1 MSLNNRCL
9 KILIQIASV
18 YTPIRIATIKETY
31 KISDRTI
38 RYDLK
43 EINYWLKQQQL
54 GVIEVIYGKGF
65 ALKCEE
71 DQRQVILDRFDG
83 NTPKDYYYSSEE
95 RQKILLLELLNSEEP
110 LKTAYFQERLNISR
124 GTVIKEIQII
134 ESWLK
139 KYQLDLVKK
148 PNYGIKIEGS
158 ETAKRNAL
166 LGLAKDF
173 LTTEQILGIISN
185 HGFDQKIHKKQSRYG
200 LYDNNLFFSIDL
212 SILEKSI
219 NALQNMLGV
228 QLGDNSFASLF
239 THLAIALQRIQA
251 GKSIFLP
258 TEDLLLLEKTDEFKT
273 GEKFAKMLEE
283 NFGTS
288 IPRSEVGYI
297 TLHILAAQ
305 LRKSSD
311 EDKQVDAYIP
321 RKNNKFKAAS
331 LLFNNDE
338 FNYMEMAKDIT
349 NFIKT
354 QLNVEFYDENHMLMD
369 LCIHLKPAVHRCK
382 YKMFLSNP
390 LLEDIKQNYFRLF
403 LVVKEAILLLKI
415 KYPIDMNDDE
425 LSYIT
430 LHFAAEIEKGKV
442 QFNKKLNVLLVCA
455 SGLGTAKML
464 YNRIST
470 NFSDLDILET
480 VSYLDFFKRTDW
492 PIDLVISTIDLKQN
506 HFPTILVNPLLK
518 KENIEK
524 IEAFMC
530 EAHNQVTS
538 INSVP
543 QRFQMIEGPQ
553 ASLVDLLNE
562 VNINLKVKAD
572 NWQEAIIAGCQLL
585 YDQDYITAA
594 YTQTILDNIEKLG
607 PYIVIAP
614 GIAFSHASHNTGVNK
629 LGMSLIRLS
638 EAVAFGHETNDPVKL
653 IFTLA
658 PIDKTSHYNALTSLM
673 ELLVNQRDLNIL
685 FNTPK
690 TKDILEL
697 IRSKGLAVSS

>member
-9 KILIQIASV
+9 KMLIQIASV
-18 YTPIRIATIKETY
+18 HTPINITTMKETY
-31 KISDRTI
+31 KISERTI
-38 RYDLK
+38 RYDIK
-43 EINYWLKQQQL
+43 EINDWLKQKQL
-54 GVIEVIYGKGF
+54 GFIEVIYGKGF
-65 ALKCEE
+65 ILEGGE
-71 DQRQVILDRFDG
+71 DQRRVILELLDG
-83 NTPKDYYYSSEE
+83 KTPKDYYYSSEE

-110 LKTAYFQERLNISR
+110 LKTAYLQACLKISR
-124 GTVIKEIQII
+124 GTVMKEIIFI
-134 ESWLK
+134 EEWLR
-139 KYQLDLVKK
+139 KYQLDLIKK
-148 PNYGIKIEGS
+148 PNYGIKIEGT

-173 LTTEQILGIISN
+173 LTTEQILGIICN
-185 HGFDQKIHKKQSRYG
+185 HEFDHKIYNKQNRLG
-200 LYDNNLFFSIDL
+200 LNNNPLFFSVDL
-212 SILEKSI
+212 NILEKSL
-219 NALQNMLGV
+219 NALQVMLGV
-228 QLGDNSFASLF
+228 RLGDNSFASLF

-273 GEKFAKMLEE
+273 GEKFAEILEE
-283 NFGTS
+283 NFEIM
-288 IPRSEVGYI
+288 IPKSEVGYI

-305 LRKSSD
+305 LGKPT
-311 EDKQVDAYIP
+311 EKDKKDGTASP
-321 RKNNKFKAAS
+321 ESNNNFNVS
-331 LLFNNDE
+331 LLFNNEE
-338 FNYMEMAKDIT
+338 FDYMEMAKDIT

-354 QLNVEFYDENHMLMD
+354 QLNVEFHDENHMLVD

-382 YKMFLSNP
+382 YKMYLTNP
-390 LLEDIKQNYFRLF
+390 LLEDIRQNYYRLF

-492 PIDLVISTIDLKQN
+492 PVDLVISTIELKRSQ
-506 HFPTILVNPLLK
+506 FPTILVNPLLK

-524 IEAFMC
+524 IEAFML
-530 EAHNQVTS
+530 EAHNQATS
-538 INSVP
+538 INTVNQSF
-543 QRFQMIEGPQ
+543 RMIEGPQ

-562 VNINLKVKAD
+562 INIKLNVKVD
-572 NWQEAIIAGCQLL
+572 NWQEAIIAGCELL
-585 YDQDYITAA
+585 YEQDSISDT
-594 YTQTILDNIEKLG
+594 YTKVILDNIKKLG

-614 GIAFSHASHNTGVNK
+614 GIAFSHASHNKGVNK

-658 PIDKTSHYNALTSLM
+658 PIDKTSHYNALTTLM
-673 ELLVNQRDLNIL
+673 ELLLNQRDLNIL
-685 FNTPK
+685 FNAPK
-690 TKDILEL
+690 VEDILEL
-697 IRSKGLAVSS
+697 IKSKMD